1 MLETGPG
8 VLTRGGSV
16 GSGIVVEGDAAAAG
30 VFGTG
35 VAATD
40 SEPQASTRENTTTNR
55 IAMTDRLVC
64 GSFELIRIIR
74 PSGHAS
80 EELLIEKSAAGST
93 ALFLIS
99 HS

>member
-1 MLETGPG
+1 
-8 VLTRGGSV
+8 
-16 GSGIVVEGDAAAAG
+16 
-30 VFGTG
+30 
-35 VAATD
+35 
-40 SEPQASTRENTTTNR
+40 
-55 IAMTDRLVC
+55 MTDRLVC